1 MNKIFFNQNMKTDV
15 VLTVVNGWLNH
26 VFYVG
31 SALNRTIPE
40 NFMMNTT
47 VSNIDLG
54 YGHPVEYDL
63 EVNIPS
69 GELVSS
75 IAVGKPYGDLTP
87 VINEPYGWEP
97 EYVKIRIMDYIPE

>member
-1 MNKIFFNQNMKTDV
+1 
-15 VLTVVNGWLNH
+15 
-26 VFYVG
+26 
-31 SALNRTIPE
+31 
-40 NFMMNTT
+40 
-47 VSNIDLG
+47 
-54 YGHPVEYDL
+54 L